1 MLNFFIF
8 RQLQRLMVI
17 FVLFFYTM
25 LAYAGNGEKAT
36 VSVAVTNNSTGSGTI
51 YVDSPGNTT
60 VEKKAEDNN
69 DTKKTFTIYANPI
82 NNSIFEGWYKNVEGT
97 NFAFSETSKEITL
110 EITNK
115 NKYPSETYYAKF
127 FFPKVLNLRAEDK
140 KEGQFTIRWTA
151 PQMPDG
157 YRISKYFIHLYKNP
171 TKDGNWVRSYDV
183 DPSKTELIINNL
195 IEARPY
201 DVHVGVEFYD
211 NNGKLVTLSNW
222 GTDDN
227 WTHLTD
233 ISVTAQP
240 FDGEKLYEGEWYRMM
255 INNTKTLVKDYHAGG
270 ASGTYTFPLNYPCEN
285 LKYEAWLNAS
295 ADLSHSISDDV
306 TKNSINL
313 ADKDYQSGDR
323 YTLPTTNIDK
333 SITQIVFTGTQAAS
347 GSKTIYVDN
356 IYAKIAPHTRLLNGT
371 NNTTA
376 LANHNTISTAVFN
389 TEFNTPLNT
398 QDSRTIKFY
407 SVLTGA
413 NGFKVSIYN
422 PNNINLTEQGIKL
435 YHSGFGEV
443 NEIPVGA
450 NEFLSIENREGWNFE
465 IRHNPTKL
473 ISNATIYIRISN
485 PGAVNATIDIPV
497 KLSSSLATPEGLK
510 CDASGYTFAQLS
522 WNAVE
527 GAEKYNLY
535 DGNTLV
541 GTYTTTSATIT
552 GLAYGSN
559 HSYTVTSVVGST
571 ESNRSNTAVQVICPA
586 YPQIQ
591 NIHFT
596 NLQQNQVTV
605 NWDPVTITPN
615 GHSIA
620 RYHIHLYQPST
631 AGTFIKAFTTTET
644 SYPLT
649 DLIDNTEYTVYI
661 DVEYQYTLNGNTIT
675 DTDWPW
681 SYASFTTTSFITSD
695 PFIGVKMYKGAW
707 YYVNLNNDINI
718 TSNPMPIKLGYPCN
732 YLTFKA
738 NTVGA
743 GTLSIGNSVGVKEDN
758 EHTYTTEKWSLSN
771 EEHDGTTKIKTT
783 TSAISIFM
791 ASGNA
796 TEVSQLKVKN
806 IWLTI
811 EPHILLKENRFVKNL
826 VLNPEKTATSTAE
839 IDFGEIEIGYN
850 KQVNINF
857 KSFLSVGNI
866 NAGITVDNDN
876 VFSLNE
882 GEKEHY
888 IAGNNTLE
896 EVYSNDHSFTITFNP
911 TEAKE
916 ENYTGTLVIKDDKHT
931 VTITLKGKCIKRTPE
946 ITWVNDKYISLGE
959 YLAGAAYSTCG
970 TVKYEL
976 VNEDNEDKSN
986 IIGIDNDLNLLEGKG
1001 KGKAKIRAK
1010 VEASDKWNEVT
1021 DTTTFIV
1028 TDKII
1033 QTIEWDQNFNAQE
1046 VGNEIELTAKAMT
1059 RETGEENGNEIT
1071 YSTIDSTESIIKIID
1086 GKKLQIVGSG
1096 YTYITAHQQGNNEY
1110 APTDMTKLVFVI
1122 ETAGGSENCW
1132 ALEDTKEKTYGNG
1145 EILSTQ
1151 GGLNWGPF
1159 EFEENLTTLGDK
1171 LSFKTTKVT
1180 GQTFNTT
1187 GDYLIIT
1194 DDLGNLVYNSNL
1206 GKEETDIQLPDP
1218 EAKTLYFTL
1227 GGNLKVSISDIK
1239 VTPAKYITPDKNSIA
1254 FSETKVD
1261 NKAIEEIDFDWANQ
1275 SDFVIAAIEDDEAG
1289 VFSVDTKTAI
1299 FGDPECGKYGTS
1311 TVKVIF
1317 SPKEETETNYIA
1329 NLVLYVGDQPVP
1341 QKIPIT
1347 GQGKKA
1353 EQSIYWLNIS
1363 NLTTADKEVNLAHTT
1378 ASTQQPITYTVV
1390 PGDNN
1395 VVKLN
1400 EDGSITVIGEGK
1412 FTLEAQQEGNNSYK
1426 PTNTITKEFT
1436 ATIGNLIFDNKEK
1449 DNEWTTTR
1457 NWKPESRL
1465 NLRRNIAPS
1474 EDVEINLLVSAPLI
1488 IKNNTEVETNKQLSI
1503 EAEKGTVTV
1512 QPQGRLKVNTIDGT
1526 NGDNLTLQSSADGNG
1541 SFVFASGTP
1550 SATVEMYSKV
1560 QYGTTATDGHHPE
1573 WQYVGVAVNGATVGD
1588 FEYNNERSA
1597 WLLKW
1602 DEAENVTGDPW
1613 TDAPLADNTTLVPWA
1628 GYSISQPTAKTYSL
1642 KGTLCKGN
1650 QSNGDHIYKL
1660 TRTTRNESTQDP
1672 DCGFNLLANSYT
1684 APIDIA
1690 KLEPSNFVGADACII
1705 LFNTGTYADWESQ
1718 QTTLG
1723 QNPGQLTAIPVV
1735 TGEAAGLTT
1744 TIASMQAFFVK
1755 ANENNAT
1762 FTVDY
1767 ETAVAGATNHGNQM
1781 RAPRAEKEFNVLKI
1795 TIEGENTRDNL
1806 YLLENEETSKAYDNG
1821 YEAYK
1826 IFDAP
1831 RGHQMY
1837 ATCEYGYASIDCSE
1851 SFVGQTIGLK
1861 GDNEGEKLT
1870 ISFDT
1875 DRLENYNS
1883 LFLYDKLTGE
1893 YINITAGETYTFFGI
1908 KGANDNRFSIVTNPI
1923 DKNQTPPFVVIGD
1936 ELAFDRAQIDTEN
1949 ANIYIYDTSGRLLKV
1964 DKINPYEN
1972 YNIPDMPV
1980 GIYLVSINGYT
1991 TKIVKK

>member
-1 MLNFFIF
+1 
-8 RQLQRLMVI
+8 MV
-17 FVLFFYTM
+17 
-25 LAYAGNGEKAT
+25 
-36 VSVAVTNNSTGSGTI
+36 
-51 YVDSPGNTT
+51 
-60 VEKKAEDNN
+60 
-69 DTKKTFTIYANPI
+69 
-82 NNSIFEGWYKNVEGT
+82 
-97 NFAFSETSKEITL
+97 
-110 EITNK
+110 
-115 NKYPSETYYAKF
+115 
-127 FFPKVLNLRAEDK
+127 
-140 KEGQFTIRWTA
+140 
-151 PQMPDG
+151 
-157 YRISKYFIHLYKNP
+157 
-171 TKDGNWVRSYDV
+171 
-183 DPSKTELIINNL
+183 
-195 IEARPY
+195 
-201 DVHVGVEFYD
+201 
-211 NNGKLVTLSNW
+211 
-222 GTDDN
+222 
-227 WTHLTD
+227 
-233 ISVTAQP
+233 
-240 FDGEKLYEGEWYRMM
+240 
-255 INNTKTLVKDYHAGG
+255 
-270 ASGTYTFPLNYPCEN
+270 
-285 LKYEAWLNAS
+285 
-295 ADLSHSISDDV
+295 
-306 TKNSINL
+306 
-313 ADKDYQSGDR
+313 
-323 YTLPTTNIDK
+323 
-333 SITQIVFTGTQAAS
+333 
-347 GSKTIYVDN
+347 
-356 IYAKIAPHTRLLNGT
+356 
-371 NNTTA
+371 
-376 LANHNTISTAVFN
+376 
-389 TEFNTPLNT
+389 
-398 QDSRTIKFY
+398 
-407 SVLTGA
+407 
-413 NGFKVSIYN
+413 
-422 PNNINLTEQGIKL
+422 
-435 YHSGFGEV
+435 
-443 NEIPVGA
+443 
-450 NEFLSIENREGWNFE
+450 
-465 IRHNPTKL
+465 
-473 ISNATIYIRISN
+473 
-485 PGAVNATIDIPV
+485 
-497 KLSSSLATPEGLK
+497 
-510 CDASGYTFAQLS
+510 
-522 WNAVE
+522 
-527 GAEKYNLY
+527 
-535 DGNTLV
+535 
-541 GTYTTTSATIT
+541 
-552 GLAYGSN
+552 YGSN

-605 NWDPVTITPN
+605 NWDPVTITPK

-681 SYASFTTTSFITSD
+681 SYASFTTTSFITND
-695 PFIGVKMYKGAW
+695 PFIGVKMYKGTW

-738 NTVGA
+738 FTVGA
-743 GTLSIGNSVGVKEDN
+743 GALSVENSVGVKQDD
-758 EHTYTTEKWSLSN
+758 EHTYTTEKWSFSN
-771 EEHDGTTKIKTT
+771 EEHEGKTEIKTA
-783 TSAISIFM
+783 TSALSIFM
-791 ASGNA
+791 NSGTA
-796 TEVSQLKVKN
+796 TEASQLKVRN

-826 VLNPEKTATSTAE
+826 VLNSEKTATTTAE

-857 KSFLSVGNI
+857 KSFLSVGDI
-866 NAGITVDNDN
+866 NAKITVDNDN

-896 EVYSNDHSFTITFNP
+896 EIYSNDHSFTITFNP

-916 ENYTGTLVIKDDKHT
+916 ENFTGTLVIKDNKHT
-931 VTITLKGKCIKRTPE
+931 LTINLKGKCIKRTPE

-976 VNEDNEDKSN
+976 VNEDNEDNEDKSN

-1001 KGKAKIRAK
+1001 IGKAKIRAK
-1010 VEASDKWNEVT
+1010 VEASDKWEDAE
-1021 DTTTFIV
+1021 DTATFTV

-1033 QTIEWDQNFNAQE
+1033 QAIEWNQNFNAQE
-1046 VGNEIELTAKAMT
+1046 VGNEIELTAKAIT
-1059 RETGEENGNEIT
+1059 RETGEGNGNEIT
-1071 YSTIDSTESIIKIID
+1071 YSITSITDENVAKIVD
-1086 GKKLQIVGSG
+1086 GNKLQIVGSG
-1096 YTYITAHQQGNNEY
+1096 YTYITAHQQGNDEY
-1110 APTDMTKLVFVI
+1110 APTYMTKLVFVI
-1122 ETAGGSENCW
+1122 ETAGDSENCW
-1132 ALEDTKEKTYGNG
+1132 ALEDTQEKTYGNG

-1159 EFEENLTTLGDK
+1159 EFEENLVTLGDK

-1206 GKEETDIQLPDP
+1206 GKTETNIQLPEP
-1218 EAKTLYFTL
+1218 EAKKLFFTL

-1275 SDFVIAAIEDDEAG
+1275 SDFIIATIEDDEAG

-1299 FGDPECGKYGTS
+1299 FGNPECGKYGTS

-1317 SPKEETETNYIA
+1317 SPKEDTNYTA

-1347 GQGKKA
+1347 GEGKKA

-1363 NLTTADKEVNLAHTT
+1363 NLTTADKEINLAHTS
-1378 ASTQQPITYTVV
+1378 ASTQQPITYTIISDVNDVV
-1390 PGDNN
+1390 Q
-1395 VVKLN
+1395 LN
-1400 EDGSITVIGEGK
+1400 DDHTITIVGEGTFILQAK
-1412 FTLEAQQEGNNSYK
+1412 QEGNTSYYATDTTEK
-1426 PTNTITKEFT
+1426 KEFT

-1449 DNEWTTTR
+1449 DNEWTTIR

-1474 EDVEINLLVSAPLI
+1474 EDVEINLLVAAPLI

-1503 EAEKGTVTV
+1503 VAEKRTVTV
-1512 QPQGRLKVNTIDGT
+1512 EPQGRLEVNTIDGT
-1526 NGDNLTLQSSADGNG
+1526 NGDNLILQSSLAGNG
-1541 SFVFASGTP
+1541 AFVFASGKP
-1550 SATVEMYSKV
+1550 SATVEMYSKA

-1573 WQYVGVAVNGATVGD
+1573 WQYVGVAVNGAKVKD
-1588 FEYNNERSA
+1588 FKYNDERNA

-1613 TDAPLADNTTLVPWA
+1613 TDAPLAADTTLVPWA

-1650 QSNGDHIYKL
+1650 QPNGDHIYKL
-1660 TRTTRNESTQDP
+1660 TRTTRDGDTQDP

-1690 KLEPSNFVGADACII
+1690 KLDSSNFVGADACII

-1718 QTTLG
+1718 TGTLG
-1723 QNPGQLTAIPVV
+1723 QNPGQLTVIPVETV
-1735 TGEAAGLTT
+1735 GATDLPK
-1744 TIASMQAFFVK
+1744 TIPSMQAFFVK

-1762 FTVDY
+1762 FTVNY
-1767 ETAVAGATNHGNQM
+1767 ERAVLGAENKGNQM
-1781 RAPRAEKEFNVLKI
+1781 RAPQAHDEFNVLKI
-1795 TIEGENTRDNL
+1795 MIEGENSRDRL
-1806 YLLENEETSKAYDNG
+1806 FLLENENTSDEYDNG
-1821 YEAYK
+1821 YEARK

-1837 ATCEYGYASIDCSE
+1837 ATCQYGYASIDCSE

-1861 GDNEGEKLT
+1861 GDNEGEQLT

-1875 DRLENYNS
+1875 EGLEGYSS
-1883 LFLYDKLTGE
+1883 LYLYDKVTGD
-1893 YINITAGETYTFFGI
+1893 YVNIIAGEEYTFYGI
-1908 KGANDNRFSIVTNPI
+1908 KGADNNRFSIVTNP
-1923 DKNQTPPFVVIGD
+1923 DDGNQTPPFVVIGE
-1936 ELAFDRAQIDTEN
+1936 ELAFDKSQIATDNT
-1949 ANIYIYDTSGRLLKV
+1949 NIYIYDTMGRLLMTDKV
-1964 DKINPYEN
+1964 NPGEN
-1972 YNIPDMPV
+1972 YRIPDMPN
-1980 GIYLVSINGYT
+1980 GIYLVSLNGYT